1 MVESWTQYSPLIG
14 WQVVCVEGD
23 SAFGFSGL
31 EVETIARYK
40 LPIVLIIVNNNG
52 IYSGFESPLYEEI
65 TEEGEPTL
73 TSPPTALLPAVRYIL
88 CVTNLILPSHTRIY
102 FKTENQSVN
111 QSKTI

>member
-14 WQVVCVEGD
+14 RQVVCVEGD

-88 CVTNLILPSHTRIY
+88 CVTNLIYPPTM
-102 FKTENQSVN
+102 E
-111 QSKTI
+111 

>member
-1 MVESWTQYSPLIG
+1 M
-14 WQVVCVEGD
+14 EGD

-88 CVTNLILPSHTRIY
+88 CVTNLIYPPTM
-102 FKTENQSVN
+102 E
-111 QSKTI
+111 

>member
-1 MVESWTQYSPLIG
+1 MESWTQYSPLIG

-52 IYSGFESPLYEEI
+52 IYSGFESPLYDEI

-73 TSPPTALLPAVRYIL
+73 TSPPTALLPGTQELRQRPGPATPGPKSRH
-88 CVTNLILPSHTRIY
+88 HTPWP
-102 FKTENQSVN
+102 
-111 QSKTI
+111 